1 MLDESDTVTID
12 ILATIHGLAT
22 SVIGP
27 AGEVID
33 ETTVSAFGGEFVSF
47 ETPADTDEVVIVP
60 VLSQGFHSVFR
71 FPSLGPGTYS
81 ARFEADPALTEEVAV
96 ATRLLTDS
104 LLGAA
109 LITTETTIT
118 LVPL

>member
-12 ILATIHGLAT
+12 ILATIDGLAT
-22 SVIGP
+22 SVIGA

-33 ETTVSAFGGEFVSF
+33 ETTVSAFGGEFASF
-47 ETPADTDEVVIVP
+47 EIPADTDEVEIVP

-81 ARFEADPALTEEVAV
+81 ERFEADPALAEEVAV
-96 ATRLLTDS
+96 ATRLLTDR

-109 LITTETTIT
+109 R
-118 LVPL
+118 

>member
-1 MLDESDTVTID
+1 MLDESDTVNID
-12 ILATIHGLAT
+12 ILATIDGLAT
-22 SVIGP
+22 SVTGP

-47 ETPADTDEVVIVP
+47 KIPADTDEVEIVP
-60 VLSQGFHSVFR
+60 VLSQGFRSVFR

-81 ARFEADPALTEEVAV
+81 ARFEDDAALA
-96 ATRLLTDS
+96 DS

-109 LITTETTIT
+109 R
-118 LVPL
+118 